1 MMTDLKETRKVV
13 GSPLWA
19 GEAALMTIIF
29 NIGVLDESNKNV

>member
-13 GSPLWA
+13 ENSPRA

-29 NIGVLDESNKNV
+29 NIGVLDESNENV

>member
-13 GSPLWA
+13 ESSPRA
-19 GEAALMTIIF
+19 VEAALMTIIF